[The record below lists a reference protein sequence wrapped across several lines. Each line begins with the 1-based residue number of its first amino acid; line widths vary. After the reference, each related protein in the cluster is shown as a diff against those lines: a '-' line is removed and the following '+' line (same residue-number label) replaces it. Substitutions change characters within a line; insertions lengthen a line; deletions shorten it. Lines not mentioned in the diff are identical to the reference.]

1 MDSFNRISTTD
12 TRLVRRIVR
21 DNQFRGYTAQN
32 TIATWDNVNK
42 GEEKNIFPF
51 QEEADSIFN
60 TSLIYELAVLK
71 DIALSLLEEI
81 TNKSPEYA
89 EAQRLKNMLKYFEA
103 IPEKYVPTNSLLK
116 EFIGGGDFKY

>member
-1 MDSFNRISTTD
+1 MIKQGAFA
-12 TRLVRRIVR
+12 L
-21 DNQFRGYTAQN
+21 
-32 TIATWDNVNK
+32 NK
-42 GEEKNIFPF
+42 YKVTSSS
-51 QEEADSIFN
+51 SITFN